1 MAAEESLDTGQ
12 PENTE
17 PSENGH
23 PSDVPAEA
31 PPAEDYMGVAEAG
44 RQLRMPE
51 QAIRYYVKKGLLE
64 GKREGKKWMIARQSV
79 HKFSELMDGSGEG
92 YAWLFQDYNRLL
104 NNYLEL
110 IRENNRLS
118 EQVGFLKAKEQFLVE
133 YRNSLEAKER
143 EAENL
148 RKSLVRS
155 EKISRALQAV
165 AEELEEQNTA
175 LVNHNAQASGRGSPA
190 GKLEPDRAPAD
201 TLEPQI
207 AGQAEAG
214 EADHH
219 RERGEDKTLNG
230 ALGLSQERLKEMSS
244 KNRDLTEQVGALS
257 EEVQLM
263 KDRNDELTEELA
275 RLYGELNEWRNMSF
289 WRKVF
294 VGRVR

>member
-1 MAAEESLDTGQ
+1 MAVEDSLDTVQ

-17 PSENGH
+17 SSENGH

-31 PPAEDYMGVAEAG
+31 PPAEEYMGVAEAS
-44 RQLRMPE
+44 RQLRTPE

-64 GKREGKKWMIARQSV
+64 GKREGKEWMIARQSV

-118 EQVGFLKAKEQFLVE
+118 EQAGFLKAKEQFLLE
-133 YRNSLEAKER
+133 YKNSLEAKER

-165 AEELEEQNTA
+165 AEELEEQNAA
-175 LVNHNAQASGRGSPA
+175 LLNHNAQADGQGRHTE
-190 GKLEPDRAPAD
+190 KLEPDRAPAD
-201 TLEPQI
+201 TLRPQI
-207 AGQAEAG
+207 AAQAEAG

-219 RERGEDKTLNG
+219 RQEDNEKTLNG
-230 ALGLSQERLKEMSS
+230 ALGLSQERLKELSS

-257 EEVQLM
+257 EEVQRM

-275 RLYGELNEWRNMSF
+275 RLYGELREWRNMSF
-289 WRKVF
+289 WRRVF
-294 VGRVR
+294 LGRVR